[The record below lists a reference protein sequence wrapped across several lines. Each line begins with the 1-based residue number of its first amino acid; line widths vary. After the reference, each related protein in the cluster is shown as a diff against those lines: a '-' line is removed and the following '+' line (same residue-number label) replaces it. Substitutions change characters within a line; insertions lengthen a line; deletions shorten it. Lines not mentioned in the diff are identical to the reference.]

1 MAKPTTIL
9 NKRGLKMESCYVCLF
24 YHICNKNWQDKTGT
38 PMPNLCAQEF
48 VCEDFKD
55 KTKFV
60 ELPRTV
66 EA

>member
-1 MAKPTTIL
+1 
-9 NKRGLKMESCYVCLF
+9 MESCYVCLF

-38 PMPNLCAQEF
+38 PMPNLCTQEF

>member
-1 MAKPTTIL
+1 
-9 NKRGLKMESCYVCLF
+9 
-24 YHICNKNWQDKTGT
+24 
-38 PMPNLCAQEF
+38 MPNLCAQEF